1 MENEIKRKK
10 ITISFYG
17 KIFKI
22 NIFIKTMAHPHQ
34 KISITQ
40 QFCVKSDKKIFKSS
54 SITPQLLATISNSI
68 DSNQFRNFNNKISPE
83 FIYSNNEES
92 IPRTLS
98 LSNPPIKVQ
107 VPIHVIEAS
116 AETSPQLKNRSDI
129 FQV

>member
-10 ITISFYG
+10 ITFSFYG
-17 KIFKI
+17 KIFRI
-22 NIFIKTMAHPHQ
+22 NIFIKTMANPHQ
-34 KISITQ
+34 KISINQ
-40 QFCVKSDKKIFKSS
+40 QFCVNSDKKLFKSS
-54 SITPQLLATISNSI
+54 PITPQLLATISNSI

-83 FIYSNNEES
+83 IIYSNEES

-116 AETSPQLKNRSDI
+116 AKTSPQSENRSDI